1 MIMAKAGKH
10 RGGRPR
16 KRSRFVPLALKIKP
30 QQKIALMKAAEQD
43 YRTVSSMAAALIQE
57 GLERRKPRA
66 AGFDEGL
73 SIDEFKTV
81 LDAREK
87 AKR

>member
-1 MIMAKAGKH
+1 MAKAGKH

-30 QQKIALMKAAEQD
+30 QHHIALLKAAEED
-43 YRTVSSMAAALIQE
+43 NRTVSSMAAALIQE
-57 GLERRKPRA
+57 GLERRKPQA
-66 AGFDEGL
+66 VGFDEGL
-73 SIDEFKTV
+73 SSEEFKTA